1 MADKIKSLSVRE
13 QCREKISIWFGS
25 ASNYYHPLKETIAN
39 ATDEIINNFKN
50 GTVTVLLHDDNKT
63 ITVADSGRGIPLQEE
78 TEGAPN
84 YELLFE
90 TLFAGTKYDQTDSTT
105 TGTNGVGNV
114 VINHTSKYFTVS
126 NVQKDKYHV
135 VSYFDGNTEKD
146 IYFNETNNLDFYKTL
161 VKGNHGTIITFE
173 LDSEVYTNTE
183 FKYEEIKE
191 IVKNFSIASNK
202 VNFEVGTYNED
213 NDEINILDELH
224 YESINSYFEDEQSN
238 KLTSL
243 TNSAN
248 HKYLDGNEQTEI
260 DLVFTTSSEPIQKS
274 FLNLTY
280 LEEGGSINEGVLD
293 AIRLYANKHCR
304 DNKLFPKGVSNF
316 QKQDIEDSVSF
327 VTTVLSNNVE
337 FQNQTKLST
346 NKKLYKDITKK
357 HTTSMLES
365 FQAQNEKEF
374 SKFINHLLT
383 VQKHNGV
390 NDKAKKKLK
399 KVLTEKVDTMNNR
412 IENLVDCKKHDNTSE
427 LFICEGQSA
436 LGSVVLARDAEYQAA
451 YPLRGKILNCLKAD
465 YDTIFKNKIV
475 TDLVKVIGCGIEGD
489 KKSKDLDI
497 FNIENLRYDKI
508 IATCDADEDGFQIS
522 CLIITM
528 IYRLMPTLIDEG
540 HVYIATTPLYE
551 FKTKT
556 DKMYYAFSE
565 TEKDKVAKSIK
576 EDYNVSRSK
585 GLGELQADVL
595 AETAMN
601 PDTRNI
607 IKVTVED
614 AKMVAESMDAWMG
627 DDIESRKEFI
637 SENIEKYA
645 SEVD

>member
-25 ASNYYHPLKETIAN
+25 ASNYYHPLKETVAN
-39 ATDEIINNFKN
+39 STDEIINNFKS

-78 TEGAPN
+78 TEGVPN

-126 NVQKDKYHV
+126 NIQKDKYHV
-135 VSYFDGNTEKD
+135 ASYIDGNTERD
-146 IYFNETNNLDFYKTL
+146 IHLNKTNNLDFYKTL

-173 LDSEVYTNTE
+173 LDDEVYTNTE
-183 FKYEEIKE
+183 FKYEEVKE

-243 TNSAN
+243 INSAN

-293 AIRLYANKHCR
+293 AVRLYANKHCR
-304 DNKLFPKGVSNF
+304 DNKLFPKGISNF

-327 VTTVLSNNVE
+327 VATVLSNNVE

-365 FQAQNEKEF
+365 FQSQNEKEF

-412 IENLVDCKKHDNTSE
+412 IENLVDCKKHDDTSE

-576 EDYNVSRSK
+576 EDYKVSRSK
-585 GLGELQADVL
+585 G
-595 AETAMN
+595 
-601 PDTRNI
+601 
-607 IKVTVED
+607 
-614 AKMVAESMDAWMG
+614 
-627 DDIESRKEFI
+627 
-637 SENIEKYA
+637 
-645 SEVD
+645 

>member
-1 MADKIKSLSVRE
+1 M
-13 QCREKISIWFGS
+13 
-25 ASNYYHPLKETIAN
+25 
-39 ATDEIINNFKN
+39 
-50 GTVTVLLHDDNKT
+50 
-63 ITVADSGRGIPLQEE
+63 
-78 TEGAPN
+78 
-84 YELLFE
+84 
-90 TLFAGTKYDQTDSTT
+90 
-105 TGTNGVGNV
+105 
-114 VINHTSKYFTVS
+114 
-126 NVQKDKYHV
+126 
-135 VSYFDGNTEKD
+135 
-146 IYFNETNNLDFYKTL
+146 
-161 VKGNHGTIITFE
+161 
-173 LDSEVYTNTE
+173 
-183 FKYEEIKE
+183 
-191 IVKNFSIASNK
+191 
-202 VNFEVGTYNED
+202 
-213 NDEINILDELH
+213 
-224 YESINSYFEDEQSN
+224 
-238 KLTSL
+238 
-243 TNSAN
+243 
-248 HKYLDGNEQTEI
+248 
-260 DLVFTTSSEPIQKS
+260 
-274 FLNLTY
+274 
-280 LEEGGSINEGVLD
+280 
-293 AIRLYANKHCR
+293 
-304 DNKLFPKGVSNF
+304 
-316 QKQDIEDSVSF
+316 
-327 VTTVLSNNVE
+327 LSNNVE

-576 EDYNVSRSK
+576 EDYKVSRSK